1 MTDWRDKAIQQ
12 AQDQRLV
19 ADVKIAQKVGQA
31 HRDAF
36 KLKFPGQ
43 TEHIMRLI
51 AERLQL
57 SLRKDQD
64 VELPA
69 SDINNLAQALVAMYN
84 IQTQLTRPE

>member
-1 MTDWRDKAIQQ
+1 MTQWRDSAIQQ
-12 AQDQRLV
+12 AHEQKLV

-36 KLKFPGQ
+36 KIKFPGQ

-57 SLRKDQD
+57 GLRKDQD

-69 SDINNLAQALVAMYN
+69 ADINNLAQALLAMYT
-84 IQTQLTRPE
+84 IHTELE

>member
-12 AQDQRLV
+12 AHEQRLV
-19 ADVKIAQKVGQA
+19 ADVKIAQKVGAA

-69 SDINNLAQALVAMYN
+69 ADINNLAQALLAIYN
-84 IQTQLTRPE
+84 IHTDLQ